1 MMASRGL
8 TTRFWISCGE
18 APGLAT
24 MMLAAGT
31 TICGLY
37 SRGVTNSAMIPAS
50 ATASMII
57 AVIFDSMKMPASL
70 PAILSGAARSV
81 MGASVADLVAVL
93 KLRDLGNDHLVAR
106 VQAGLDFHHVR
117 LGRTRAHH
125 PIACDALRVDHEYAG
140 NAGALGQCRSRHAD
154 AVACTDGK
162 PHANEIAA
170 GEAAARGQVDLDQM
184 GMAGRIGR

>member
-1 MMASRGL
+1 MMASSGL

-37 SRGVTNSAMIPAS
+37 SRGVTNSAMMPAS
-50 ATASMII
+50 ATASMIM
-57 AVIFDSMKMPASL
+57 AVILDSMKMPASL

-81 MGASVADLVAVL
+81 MGGSAHLVAVL
-93 KLRDLGNDHLVAR
+93 QLADIGNDHLVAG
-106 VQAGLDFHHVR
+106 VQAGLDFHPVL
-117 LGRTRAHH
+117 LGRAGAHH
-125 PIACDALRVDHEYAG
+125 AITRDALGVDHEHAG
-140 NAGALGQCRSRHAD
+140 DSRALGQGRSRHANPL
-154 AVACTDGK
+154 AAADGK
-162 PHANEIAA
+162 PYAHEIAA

-184 GMAGRIGR
+184 GVAGRV